1 MCGRKLGFSS
11 GITVILENCHH
22 LTKNGRTFQ
31 NGRAIINI
39 LAFVSVDGWR
49 RGHSGF
55 PCPSFQLDEVGTL
68 IRGFLGQSI
77 VSEFVEVVA
86 NFM

>member
-1 MCGRKLGFSS
+1 M
-11 GITVILENCHH
+11 
-22 LTKNGRTFQ
+22 
-31 NGRAIINI
+31 AIVNI

-49 RGHSGF
+49 RGYSGF
-55 PCPSFQLDEVGTL
+55 PCPSFHLDEVGTL